1 MRGVRPVIDLHSHS
15 SASDG
20 TDSPAQLVR
29 AAAAAGVDVLAVTD
43 HDTALGWADAQ
54 TEAERVGIEIVPG
67 IEVSCTDDGRS
78 VHLLGY
84 HLDPEHPELVAELAK
99 ARTSRETRLERM
111 VELMIEDGIPI
122 SWAEVTAQIGPA
134 ATPGRPHI
142 ADALVASGVVG
153 HRDEAFARMLG
164 NDSPY
169 YVHHYAIPAVRGVEV
184 VRAAGGV
191 AVIAHPFA
199 VSRGHRHEERLIEE
213 MAAAGMAGIE
223 VDHRDHDEADRRR
236 LRELAAGLGLLVTG
250 SSDYHGTGKHNR
262 LAEHTTEPKVL
273 EAIRGLVGG

>member
-1 MRGVRPVIDLHSHS
+1 MLDVKINMYPTHAASKPVAMIPNCAATRHAHFVM
-15 SASDG
+15 DG
-20 TDSPAQLVR
+20 SGPV
-29 AAAAAGVDVLAVTD
+29 
-43 HDTALGWADAQ
+43 
-54 TEAERVGIEIVPG
+54 
-67 IEVSCTDDGRS
+67 
-78 VHLLGY
+78 Y
-84 HLDPEHPELVAELAK
+84 LDPPSLDLWPNVHWAPDYNKSKRVDLNAL
-99 ARTSRETRLERM
+99 T
-111 VELMIEDGIPI
+111 P
-122 SWAEVTAQIGPA
+122 AEVA
-134 ATPGRPHI
+134 A
-142 ADALVASGVVG
+142 
-153 HRDEAFARMLG
+153 
-164 NDSPY
+164 
-169 YVHHYAIPAVRGVEV
+169 EV

>member
-1 MRGVRPVIDLHSHS
+1 MRPVIDLHSHS

-122 SWAEVTAQIGPA
+122 SWAEVTAQIGPG

-164 NDSPY
+164 TDSPY

-250 SSDYHGTGKHNR
+250 SRDYHGTGKHNR